1 MKRYNAPDFEKRHKQ
16 GESTD
21 MDPVRFLLPA
31 PKQVKKLEGPAV
43 STDMG
48 MALRKIDTWD
58 RFFDLP
64 CDLGPHG
71 YVLDVRRDG
80 IEATATT
87 DQGLFYAS
95 RTFEQLAR
103 SSEVPA
109 MQIVDWPSVQNRMV
123 LYDVRDNSVQLPYM
137 KRWIDRLSEFKV
149 GQLMLYM
156 EDDFAY
162 RSHPYLGRLHTFTHE
177 KARELVAH
185 ARERFLE
192 IVPQLASF
200 GHGWGLLKHEELKE
214 LRHAGSAEQFSPCCE
229 KTYEVFRALYNE
241 LIEAFPQSKLFHVG
255 FDEVGGYHPGHLWN
269 LSQDV
274 RCRQTLCML
283 GDEGLFGLH
292 ADRLKTIVEGLGRE
306 MMIWHDELW
315 DKQDLRHKIDKN
327 THLVIWIYERSEDFH
342 EIRKFKEWEFKKIW
356 AAPAVHGFNDVY
368 QQIPTSFGNIA
379 GIVRAAVEEKLQGVI
394 TTTWGMCRGGN
405 AENYLYGLAYA
416 AQVMWNSEAT
426 NIADFNRRFAAAWFG
441 ITKAGASDHIDRLF
455 WFPWRVSG
463 SDRWDH
469 KDIDGRWQRLWE
481 SHRVFFGPFDELVK
495 ALSDET
501 KCGLKVEHVDEEL
514 QARIDE
520 KLHQHTIQAAR
531 LVRHVAKAR
540 KSLRWLQR
548 EGQRNAVTLESMELV
563 LCVYEHLANKTI
575 AVYGTAEAYRG
586 AFKKDRYNGGELER
600 ILVRGVE
607 QLTALR
613 RDFKAFEAGYARAIA
628 TRNGDPTD
636 IPRLLKAKGS
646 LEKLIH
652 SLSLGAAEIK
662 HGNPAPPPEHVGFGL

>member
-1 MKRYNAPDFEKRHKQ
+1 
-16 GESTD
+16 

-31 PKQVKKLEGPAV
+31 PKQVTKLKELPV
-43 STDMG
+43 STDMSIV
-48 MALRKIDTWD
+48 LKKIDTWEL
-58 RFFDLP
+58 FFNP
-64 CDLGPHG
+64 PRDLGPHG
-71 YVLDVRRDG
+71 YVLDIRRDG

-109 MQIVDWPSVQNRMV
+109 MQIVDWPCVANRMV

-137 KRWIDRLSEFKV
+137 KRWIDILSGFKV
-149 GQLMLYM
+149 GKLMLYM

-162 RSHPYLGRLHTFTHE
+162 RSHPYLGRIHTFTHE
-177 KARELVAH
+177 KARALVAH
-185 ARERFLE
+185 AGERFLE

-229 KTYEVFRALYNE
+229 KTYEVFRALYHE
-241 LIEAFPQSKLFHVG
+241 LVEAFPQSKLFHVG
-255 FDEVGGYHPGHLWN
+255 FDEVGGYEPGHLWN
-269 LSQDV
+269 FSRDV
-274 RCRQTLCML
+274 RCRQALCML

-292 ADRLKTIVEGLGRE
+292 TDRLKTIVESLGRE
-306 MMIWHDELW
+306 MMIWHDEIW
-315 DKQDLRHKIDKN
+315 DKQDLRHKIDKDL
-327 THLVIWIYERSEDFH
+327 HLVIWIYERSEDFH
-342 EIRKFKEWEFKKIW
+342 EIRKYKEWEFKKIW

-379 GIVRAAVEEKLQGVI
+379 GFVRAAVEEKLQGVI

-405 AENYLYGLAYA
+405 AENYLYGLSYA
-416 AQVMWNSEAT
+416 ANAMWNSEAT
-426 NIADFNRRFAAAWFG
+426 DIADFNRRFAAAWFG
-441 ITKAGASDHIDRLF
+441 ITKAGASNHIDRLF

-463 SDRWDH
+463 SAQWDH

-481 SHRVFFGPFDELVK
+481 SHRVFFGPFDELVNTV
-495 ALSDET
+495 SDET
-501 KCGLKVEHVDEEL
+501 KCELNVERVDEEV

-520 KLHQHTIQAAR
+520 KLDQHTIQAVR

-563 LCVYEHLANKTI
+563 LSVYEHLAKKTI
-575 AVYGTAEAYRG
+575 AVCGTAEAYRG
-586 AFKKDRYNGGELER
+586 AFKKDRYNREELER
-600 ILVRGVE
+600 ILVCGIE
-607 QLTALR
+607 QLTTLR
-613 RDFKAFEAGYARAIA
+613 RDFKTLETGYARAIA

-646 LEKLIH
+646 LEKLIY

-662 HGNPAPPPEHVGFGL
+662 HGSPAPPPEHVGFGL